1 MRAHLIIPSFYET
14 KRALTSLA
22 GARFLHIVQSETANS
37 LKFYKNGLA
46 FLKAEAYNVF
56 CCDKG
61 MKCKVLEQ
69 RPYIATF
76 SVLQLSMQQEKE
88 IALL

>member
-1 MRAHLIIPSFYET
+1 MKFYE
-14 KRALTSLA
+14 
-22 GARFLHIVQSETANS
+22 
-37 LKFYKNGLA
+37 NGLA

-61 MKCKVLEQ
+61 MKCRVLEQ
-69 RPYIATF
+69 RPNIAAF
-76 SVLQLSMQQEKE
+76 SVLQLSMQQKVK

>member
-1 MRAHLIIPSFYET
+1 MKFYE
-14 KRALTSLA
+14 
-22 GARFLHIVQSETANS
+22 
-37 LKFYKNGLA
+37 NGLA

-69 RPYIATF
+69 RPNIASL
-76 SVLQLSMQQEKE
+76 SVLQFSMQRNRQ